1 MSSTKAVEVIPALK
15 EIYNNYG
22 RPKVQISD
30 NGPPLN
36 LWMMTKFGNEN
47 DIELQKTPPLH
58 PSSNPAETLMR
69 PLGKAMKIAHINK
82 YPEKDNLGQ
91 LLDIT
96 EIHLTQP
103 QNWPLLPCCSW
114 MTNRHYFLD
123 NQ

>member
-58 PSSNPAETLMR
+58 PSSNLAETLMR

-82 YPEKDNLGQ
+82 HP
-91 LLDIT
+91 
-96 EIHLTQP
+96 
-103 QNWPLLPCCSW
+103 
-114 MTNRHYFLD
+114 
-123 NQ
+123 